1 MKWVCVLLI
10 AASWAV
16 WPAEADVAPQP
27 AGELRKH
34 DNLSL
39 NSVKYICSYIMR
51 NRGLSSFV
59 YYVGYYR
66 IITDAGLKQYVVSS
80 I

>member
-1 MKWVCVLLI
+1 MKCVCVLLI

-34 DNLSL
+34 DNSMRSCLKYVAIL
-39 NSVKYICSYIMR
+39 CVTAVSVPLFTTLATIE
-51 NRGLSSFV
+51 L
-59 YYVGYYR
+59 
-66 IITDAGLKQYVVSS
+66 
-80 I
+80 

>member
-34 DNLSL
+34 DNLSQ
-39 NSVKYICSYIMR
+39 NSMRSWYLYLKYVAILC
-51 NRGLSSFV
+51 V
-59 YYVGYYR
+59 
-66 IITDAGLKQYVVSS
+66 
-80 I
+80 